1 MASPSREGIEFKTL
15 SGVTLRGWLY
25 PAAKRGPAIILSAGF
40 NMPKD
45 VVLPEV
51 AEWYWKRGF
60 TALIFD
66 TYGIGAS
73 DGEPRCDTD
82 MHRRVDDFI
91 DSVTWLSKHPF
102 VDPEKIVLWGLCFDG
117 NIMLATAASDR
128 RVAAVVSVAPMIDVT
143 GDPERR
149 EAVLELALADRAGQL
164 AGEEPMY
171 LPLVDEDGVMP
182 LGQVSGLG
190 FFSAMEDMNLPVE
203 NRVTVQSY
211 MKALGWSILHLLPKI
226 SPTPVIMVTPEL
238 DQVFP
243 ALKQKAAFEMLGEPK
258 EHCVIAGKHHFD
270 WMFGDMDG
278 VFNKQLDFLKK
289 HLML

>member
-1 MASPSREGIEFKTL
+1 MASTPRETIEFKTL

-25 PAAKRGPAIILSAGF
+25 PAEKRGPGIILSAGF

-45 VVLPEV
+45 VVVPDI
-51 AEWYWKRGF
+51 AEWYHKRGF

-73 DGEPRCDTD
+73 DGKPRHDSD
-82 MHRRVDDFI
+82 MQRRIDDFI
-91 DSVTWLSKHPF
+91 DSVTWLSQNPL
-102 VDPEKIVLWGLCFDG
+102 VDPEKIAVWGLCFDG

-128 RVAAVVSVAPMIDVT
+128 RIAAVVSVAPMIDVT

-149 EAVLELALADRAGQL
+149 EAILELGLADRAGQL

-171 LPLVDEDGVMP
+171 LPLVDEDGVTP
-182 LGQVSGLG
+182 LGQFLG
-190 FFSAMEDMNLPVE
+190 NFFTTMDSMKLPIE
-203 NRVTVQSY
+203 NRVTVDTY
-211 MKALGWSILHLLPKI
+211 MRCLNWNILHLLPKI

-243 ALKQKAAFEMLGEPK
+243 AARQKEAFDMLREPK
-258 EHCVIAGKHHFD
+258 EHCVIVGKHHFD
-270 WMFGDMDG
+270 WMFGDMDNA
-278 VFNKQLDFLKK
+278 FSKQFEFLKK
-289 HLML
+289 HMQL

>member
-1 MASPSREGIEFKTL
+1 MVPSSREDIEFKTL

-25 PAAKRGPAIILSAGF
+25 PAEKRGPGIILSAGF

-45 VVLPEV
+45 VVVPDI
-51 AEWYWKRGF
+51 AEWYHKRGF

-66 TYGIGAS
+66 TYSIGAS
-73 DGEPRCDTD
+73 DGEPRCDTNI
-82 MHRRVDDFI
+82 HRRIEDFI
-91 DSVTWLSKHPF
+91 DSVTWLSQNPS
-102 VDPEKIVLWGLCFDG
+102 VDPDKIVLWGLCFDG
-117 NIMLATAASDR
+117 NITLATAASDR
-128 RVAAVVSVAPMIDVT
+128 RVAAVVAVAPMIDVT
-143 GDPERR
+143 GDPERH
-149 EAVLELALADRAGQL
+149 EAILELALADRAAQL

-182 LGQVSGLG
+182 LGQVLG
-190 FFSAMEDMNLPVE
+190 PFVATMKDLNLPVA

-211 MKALGWSILHLLPKI
+211 MRLISWSILHLLPKI
-226 SPTPVIMVTPEL
+226 SPTPTIVVTPEL

-243 ALKQKAAFEMLGEPK
+243 AQKQKAAFDMLGEPK
-258 EHCVIAGKHHFD
+258 KYCVIAGKSHFD

-289 HLML
+289 HLKL